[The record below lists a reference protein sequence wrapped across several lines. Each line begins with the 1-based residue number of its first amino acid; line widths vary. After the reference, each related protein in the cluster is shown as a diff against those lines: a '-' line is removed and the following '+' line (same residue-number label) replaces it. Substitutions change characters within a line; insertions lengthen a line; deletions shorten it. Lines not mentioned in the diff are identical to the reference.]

1 MYIPKLRKQE
11 NIAKDIKKIDK
22 NTAIT
27 GYLIE
32 KLAKEGKITRIKYGN
47 AWLVNI
53 DEIADFFNKRRKNE
67 KSFNWNYI

>member
-32 KLAKEGKITRIKYGN
+32 KLTKEGKITRIKYGN
-47 AWLVNI
+47 AWLINI
-53 DEIADFFNKRRKNE
+53 DEIADFFNKRRK
-67 KSFNWNYI
+67 K